1 MKRLVICSAVTLL
14 LVSQGWVTP
23 SLVSAQAHSLT
34 DDPRVASALEL
45 IEIWME
51 AEVDYE
57 DLPGV
62 SMGVVAGQDLIWSQG
77 FGYADVESRRPA
89 APDTIYSICS
99 ISKLFTSI
107 SVMQLR
113 DAGNLDLDDPVGEI
127 LPWFDIQNTFPEGPA
142 ITVRRLLT
150 HSSGLP
156 REAGYP
162 YWTGPEYP
170 FPTHEQIVERLSE
183 QETLYPSAEYF
194 QYSNLGLTLA
204 GEIVAAASG
213 QPYAEYVRQHIL
225 DPLGLESTTP
235 EIPDDQ
241 RGKRLATGYTSKLRD
256 GSRKVVPD
264 YLVRGIAP
272 AAGFTSTVEDLARF
286 AAWQFRLL
294 EDGGDEVLSV
304 NTLREMQRVHWID
317 PDWETTWGLGFSV
330 SRRDDKTFVG
340 HGGSCPGYRT
350 QLLMSPKD
358 RVAVVF
364 MTNGQ
369 GTNTGMYANRTFD
382 AVAPAIVAALE
393 TPSEGDAPNP
403 AFEKYVG
410 RYERP
415 LGGESYVLPWK
426 GSLAVL
432 SLPSSDPIG
441 SLTRLQH
448 VGEDTFRR
456 IREDDELGEE
466 IFFEVDADGA
476 VIRMWRHNNPS
487 YRVR

>member
-1 MKRLVICSAVTLL
+1 VKRQIACLIVVLL
-14 LVSQGWVTP
+14 LVPLGVRAQ
-23 SLVSAQAHSLT
+23 SLAE
-34 DDPRVASALEL
+34 DPRVESVLDL
-45 IEIWME
+45 LEIWME
-51 AEVDYE
+51 AQVAYE

-62 SMGVVAGQDLIWSQG
+62 SMGIVVDQDLIWSQG
-77 FGYADVESRRPA
+77 FGYADIESGKPA
-89 APDTIYSICS
+89 TPETIYSICS

-113 DAGNLDLDDPVGEI
+113 DQGKLDLDDSVGEI
-127 LPWFDIQNTFPEGPA
+127 LPWFDIENTFPEGPA
-142 ITVRRLLT
+142 ISVRRILT
-150 HSSGLP
+150 HSAGLP

-162 YWTGPEYP
+162 YWTGPEYA
-170 FPTHEQIVERLSE
+170 FPTHEQVVERLSD

-204 GEIVAAASG
+204 GEIVAQISG
-213 QPYAEYVRQHIL
+213 QPYDEYVQQSIL
-225 DPLGLESTTP
+225 GPLGLESTNP
-235 EIPDDQ
+235 EIPDNE
-241 RGKRLATGYTSKLRD
+241 RGARLATGYTSKLRD

-294 EDGGDEVLSV
+294 GEGGDEVLSA
-304 NTLREMQRVHWID
+304 NTLKEMQRVHWID
-317 PDWETTWGLGFSV
+317 PDWETTRGLGFSV

-358 RVAVVF
+358 KIAVIF

-369 GTNTGMYANRTFD
+369 GTSTGTYTNGTFD
-382 AVAPAIVAALE
+382 AIAPAIAAALKS
-393 TPSEGDAPNP
+393 PGEGKALDP
-403 AFEKYVG
+403 ALEKFVG

-415 LGGESYVLPWK
+415 LGGESYVLRWK
-426 GSLAVL
+426 GGLAVL
-432 SLPSSDPIG
+432 SLPTSNPTA
-441 SLTRLQH
+441 SLTRLKH
-448 VGEDTFRR
+448 MGDNIFRR
-456 IREDDELGEE
+456 IRDDEELGEE
-466 IFFEVDADGA
+466 VVFELDADGE
-476 VIRMWRHNNPS
+476 VVRMWRHSNPT

>member
-1 MKRLVICSAVTLL
+1 MKRQIACLIVVLL
-14 LVSQGWVTP
+14 LVPLGVRAQ
-23 SLVSAQAHSLT
+23 SLAE
-34 DDPRVASALEL
+34 DPRVESVLDL
-45 IEIWME
+45 LEIWME
-51 AEVDYE
+51 AQVAYE

-62 SMGVVAGQDLIWSQG
+62 SMGIVVDQDLIWSQG
-77 FGYADVESRRPA
+77 FGYADIESGKPA
-89 APDTIYSICS
+89 TPETIYSICS

-113 DAGNLDLDDPVGEI
+113 DQGKLDLDDSVGEI
-127 LPWFDIQNTFPEGPA
+127 LPWFDIENTFPEGPA
-142 ITVRRLLT
+142 ISVRRILT
-150 HSSGLP
+150 HSAGLP

-162 YWTGPEYP
+162 YWTGPEYA
-170 FPTHEQIVERLSE
+170 FPTHEQVVERLSD

-204 GEIVAAASG
+204 GEIVAEASG
-213 QPYAEYVRQHIL
+213 QPYDEYVRQHIL
-225 DPLGLESTTP
+225 DPLGLESTNP
-235 EIPDDQ
+235 EIPDSE
-241 RGKRLATGYTSKLRD
+241 RGARLATGYTSKLRD

-272 AAGFTSTVEDLARF
+272 AAGFTSTVKDLARF

-294 EDGGDEVLSV
+294 AEGGDEVLSA
-304 NTLREMQRVHWID
+304 NTLKEMQRVHWID
-317 PDWETTWGLGFSV
+317 PDWETTRGLGFSV

-358 RVAVVF
+358 RIAVIF

-369 GTNTGMYANRTFD
+369 GTSTGTYTNGTFN
-382 AVAPAIVAALE
+382 AIAPAIAATLKSPGEGKALDPALE
-393 TPSEGDAPNP
+393 K
-403 AFEKYVG
+403 FVG

-426 GSLAVL
+426 GGLAVL
-432 SLPSSDPIG
+432 SLPTSNPTA
-441 SLTRLQH
+441 SLTRLKH
-448 VGEDTFRR
+448 MGDNIFRR
-456 IREDDELGEE
+456 IRDDEELGEE
-466 IFFEVDADGA
+466 VVFELDADGE
-476 VIRMWRHNNPS
+476 VVRMWRHSNPT

>member
-1 MKRLVICSAVTLL
+1 MKSQIACLVVLLL
-14 LVSQGWVTP
+14 LVPAGVRAQ
-23 SLVSAQAHSLT
+23 SLAE
-34 DDPRVASALEL
+34 DPRVAEVLEL
-45 IEIWME
+45 LEIWME
-51 AEVDYE
+51 AQVAYE
-57 DLPGV
+57 GLPGV
-62 SMGVVAGQDLIWSQG
+62 SMGIVSDQELIWSQG
-77 FGYADVESRRPA
+77 FGYADVASEKSA
-89 APDTIYSICS
+89 TAETIYSICS
-99 ISKLFTSI
+99 ISKLFTSV

-113 DAGNLDLDDPVGEI
+113 DQGKLDLDDSVSEI
-127 LPWFDIQNTFPEGPA
+127 LPWFDIENTFPEGPA

-162 YWTGPEYP
+162 YWTGPEYA
-170 FPTHEQIVERLSE
+170 FPTHEQVVEKLKE

-204 GEIVAAASG
+204 GEIVAATSG
-213 QPYAEYVRQHIL
+213 QPYDVYVREHIL
-225 DPLGLESTTP
+225 DPLGLTSTTP
-235 EIPDDQ
+235 EIPDNE
-241 RGKRLATGYTSKLRD
+241 RGMRLATGYTSKLRD

-272 AAGFTSTVEDLARF
+272 AAGFASTVEDLARF

-294 EDGGDEVLSV
+294 REGGDEVLSA
-304 NTLREMQRVHWID
+304 NTLKEMQRVHWMD

-358 RVAVVF
+358 KIAVVF

-369 GTNTGMYANRTFD
+369 GTNTGMYADQTFD
-382 AVAPAIVAALE
+382 AIAPAVAAALKS
-393 TPSEGDAPNP
+393 PGEGKALGPDL
-403 AFEKYVG
+403 EKYVG

-426 GSLAVL
+426 GGLAVL
-432 SLPSSDPIG
+432 SLPTSEPTG
-441 SLTRLQH
+441 SLTRLKYMS
-448 VGEDTFRR
+448 ENTFRR
-456 IREDDELGEE
+456 IRGDDELGEE
-466 IFFEVDADGA
+466 IVFEVDSDGE
-476 VIRMWRHNNPS
+476 VIRMWRHSNPA

>member
-1 MKRLVICSAVTLL
+1 VKKQIACLIVVLL
-14 LVSQGWVTP
+14 LAPMAVRAQ
-23 SLVSAQAHSLT
+23 SLAE
-34 DDPRVASALEL
+34 DPRIESVLNLLEV
-45 IEIWME
+45 WME
-51 AEVDYE
+51 AQVAYE

-62 SMGVVAGQDLIWSQG
+62 SMGIVVDQDLIWSQG
-77 FGYADVESRRPA
+77 FGYADVESGKPA
-89 APDTIYSICS
+89 TPETIYSICS

-107 SVMQLR
+107 SVLQLR
-113 DAGNLDLDDPVGEI
+113 DQGKLDLDDSVGEI
-127 LPWFDIQNTFPEGPA
+127 LPWFDIENTFPEGPP
-142 ITVRRLLT
+142 ISVRRILT

-162 YWTGPEYP
+162 YWTGPEYA
-170 FPTHEQIVERLSE
+170 FPTHDQVVERLSD

-204 GEIVAAASG
+204 GEIVAEVAG
-213 QPYAEYVRQHIL
+213 QPYDQYVRQHIL
-225 DPLGLESTTP
+225 GPLGMESTNP
-235 EIPDDQ
+235 EIPDNE
-241 RGKRLATGYTSKLRD
+241 RGARLATGYTSKLRD

-294 EDGGDEVLSV
+294 REGGDEVLAA
-304 NTLREMQRVHWID
+304 NTLKEMQRVHWID

-350 QLLMSPKD
+350 QLSISPKD
-358 RVAVVF
+358 KIAVIF

-369 GTNTGMYANRTFD
+369 GTNTGMYTNGAFD
-382 AVAPAIVAALE
+382 AIAPAIAAALE
-393 TPSEGDAPNP
+393 SPGEGKSLDP
-403 AFEKYVG
+403 ALEKFVG

-426 GSLAVL
+426 SGLAVL
-432 SLPSSDPIG
+432 SLPTSNPTG
-441 SLTRLQH
+441 ALTRLKYM
-448 VGEDTFRR
+448 GDNIFRR
-456 IREDDELGEE
+456 IRDEEELGEE
-466 IFFEVDADGA
+466 VTFELDADGE
-476 VIRMWRHNNPS
+476 VVRMWRHSNPT

>member
-1 MKRLVICSAVTLL
+1 VKRQIACLIVVLL
-14 LVSQGWVTP
+14 LVPLGVRAQ
-23 SLVSAQAHSLT
+23 SLAE
-34 DDPRVASALEL
+34 DPRVESVLDL
-45 IEIWME
+45 LEIWME
-51 AEVDYE
+51 AQVAYE

-62 SMGVVAGQDLIWSQG
+62 SMGIVVDQDLIWSQG
-77 FGYADVESRRPA
+77 FGYADIESGKPA
-89 APDTIYSICS
+89 TPETIYSICS

-113 DAGNLDLDDPVGEI
+113 DQGKLDLDDSVGEI
-127 LPWFDIQNTFPEGPA
+127 LPWFDIENTFPEGPA
-142 ITVRRLLT
+142 ISVRRILT
-150 HSSGLP
+150 HSAGLP

-162 YWTGPEYP
+162 YWTGPEYA
-170 FPTHEQIVERLSE
+170 FPTHEQVVERLSD

-204 GEIVAAASG
+204 GEIVAETSG
-213 QPYAEYVRQHIL
+213 QPYDEYVRQHIL
-225 DPLGLESTTP
+225 DPLGLESTNP
-235 EIPDDQ
+235 EIPDSE
-241 RGKRLATGYTSKLRD
+241 RGARLATGYTSKLRD

-272 AAGFTSTVEDLARF
+272 AAGFTSTVKDLARF

-294 EDGGDEVLSV
+294 AEGGDEVLSA
-304 NTLREMQRVHWID
+304 NTLKEMQRVHWID
-317 PDWETTWGLGFSV
+317 PDWETTRGLGFSV

-358 RVAVVF
+358 RIAVIF

-369 GTNTGMYANRTFD
+369 GTSTGTYTNGTFN
-382 AVAPAIVAALE
+382 AIAPAIAATLKSPGEGKALDPALE
-393 TPSEGDAPNP
+393 K
-403 AFEKYVG
+403 FVG

-426 GSLAVL
+426 GGLAVL
-432 SLPSSDPIG
+432 SLPTSNPTA
-441 SLTRLQH
+441 SLTRLKH
-448 VGEDTFRR
+448 MGDNIFRR
-456 IREDDELGEE
+456 IRDDEELGEE
-466 IFFEVDADGA
+466 VVFELDADGE
-476 VIRMWRHNNPS
+476 VVRMWRHSNPT